1 MLRFQSTMLQERMED
16 KLQTYGEVLHLHR
29 RTVDVH
35 QLITVIYLP
44 RVLESFYFSNIPFS
58 LALFMPEA
66 SLVVG
71 MSLNKPAADNTPKDI
86 MKVCIRGQVHVTHKT
101 SGRKKIIHTYIIQIL
116 NSKIS
121 VCLSLLI
128 LPHTSLLYMIVLY
141 TTRTHFQNKC
151 KWISHLNSLPSGK
164 HRF

>member
-1 MLRFQSTMLQERMED
+1 MVRFQSTVLHKRMEE
-16 KLQTYGEVLHLHR
+16 KLQIYSEVLHLHR

-44 RVLESFYFSNIPFS
+44 RVLESFYSSNIPFS

-71 MSLNKPAADNTPKDI
+71 MSLNKSAADNTPKDI
-86 MKVCIRGQVHVTHKT
+86 MKVYIRGHVHITHKT
-101 SGRKKIIHTYIIQIL
+101 SGRKKNNTHLYYSNL
-116 NSKIS
+116 NSSIS
-121 VCLSLLI
+121 LCLSLLI

-141 TTRTHFQNKC
+141 SHHFAHIHTFKTNVNG
-151 KWISHLNSLPSGK
+151 LAT
-164 HRF
+164 